1 MKKKIVTSV
10 IITVIF
16 ALVILT
22 SSFMALSSI
31 QEIENTKDI
40 LKNYNNIIAKWIDID
55 KESLDK
61 NELNNFKINGTD
73 IRFTII
79 NKDGNVVFD
88 SISDNSNNYLGRE
101 EIENAKA
108 NSNGVGYSE
117 RYSETL
123 GIDMIYCATKLN
135 DGTIIRSSV
144 PESTVKIFYTENMQ
158 YFIILLFVVLLL
170 SIALALK
177 LVRIIVDPVKHLE
190 NVTSKIANGN
200 LQTRVNM
207 SSNDE
212 LGHLG
217 KTFNNMA
224 DQLQSKMNEIVDKQ
238 NRLESILNC
247 MQSGVIAVDNSNDII
262 TINPYAQR
270 IFGIN
275 INVTGKALNDCIED
289 KRIKDILKGEDGSEV
304 QVKIKKPVRRFLK
317 IKTATVINGYK
328 KIGRVIAIQDITEMK
343 RLENIRT
350 QFVANVSHELKTPL
364 TSIKGFAE
372 TLKYVEDE
380 ETKNKFLDIIDK
392 EAVRLTR
399 LINDI
404 LVLSNLE
411 SNTIEEMEEFLP
423 DDIIDDVINILSDQA
438 SRKDIK
444 VTFHRNNINYILGQR
459 DKFLQVALNI
469 IENAIKYSEKG
480 AKVDIDSF
488 SENGYYNFTVKDT
501 GIGIPEDDLPRIFE
515 RFYRVDKARKSG
527 GTGLGLAIVKHI
539 VKSFGGTIEVKS
551 ELNKGTEFIF
561 KIKHV

>member
-10 IITVIF
+10 IITIVF
-16 ALVILT
+16 ALAILT
-22 SSFMALSSI
+22 LSFITLSSV
-31 QEIENTKDI
+31 QEVKNTKDI
-40 LKNYNNIIAKWIDID
+40 LRNYNNIVANLILKD
-55 KESLDK
+55 
-61 NELNNFKINGTD
+61 NEELSEDDLNDFKVGNTY

-79 NKDGNVVFD
+79 NKDGTIRYD
-88 SISDNSNNYLGRE
+88 SKSYKGNDYLNKE
-101 EIENAKA
+101 EIKKA
-108 NSNGVGYSE
+108 NEDSNGIGYSE
-117 RYSETL
+117 RYSEIL
-123 GIDMIYCATKLN
+123 GENMVYCATKLSN
-135 DGTIIRSSV
+135 GTIIRSSV
-144 PESTVKIFYTENMQ
+144 PESTVKIFYEENIN
-158 YFIILLFVVLLL
+158 YYIVLAFIVLFL
-170 SIALALK
+170 SIILALK

-200 LQTRVNM
+200 LQTRVNIN
-207 SSNDE
+207 SDDE

-224 DQLQSKMNEIVDKQ
+224 DQLQSKISEIVDRQ

-247 MQSGVIAVDNSNDII
+247 MQSGVIAVDNNNDII
-262 TINPYAQR
+262 TINPYAKK

-275 INVTGKALNDCIED
+275 SNVTGKCLNRCIED
-289 KRIKDILKGEDGSEV
+289 KRIKDILKNEDGSEI

-372 TLKYVEDE
+372 TLRYVDDD

-392 EAVRLTR
+392 ETIRLTR

-411 SNTIEEMEEFLP
+411 SNTVEEMEEFLP
-423 DDIIDDVINILSDQA
+423 DEIIYDVIDILSEQA
-438 SRKDIK
+438 NKKDIEVNFDRK
-444 VTFHRNNINYILGQR
+444 NVNYILGQK
-459 DKFLQVALNI
+459 DKFMQIALNI
-469 IENAIKYSEKG
+469 IENAIKYSENG
-480 AKVDIDSF
+480 DKVFIKSF
-488 SENGYYNFTVKDT
+488 SKDGYYNFIVEDT
-501 GIGIPEDDLPRIFE
+501 GIGIPEEDIPRIFE

-539 VKSFGGTIEVKS
+539 VKSFGGTIDVKS
-551 ELNKGTEFIF
+551 ELNKGTEFTF
-561 KIKHV
+561 RIKHI

>member
-31 QEIENTKDI
+31 QEIQNTRDI
-40 LKNYNNIIAKWIDID
+40 LKNYNNIAAKWIDNGRLE
-55 KESLDK
+55 KA
-61 NELNNFKINGTD
+61 ELNNFKINGTD

-79 NKDGNVVFD
+79 NKDGKVTFD
-88 SISDNSNNYLGRE
+88 SISDISNNYLGRE
-101 EIENAKA
+101 EIEKAKM
-108 NSNGVGYSE
+108 SSSGVGYSE

-123 GIDMIYCATKLN
+123 GLNMIYCATKLS

-144 PESTVKIFYTENMQ
+144 PESTVKIFYAENMK
-158 YFIILLFVVLLL
+158 YYIIVVFIVLILSV
-170 SIALALK
+170 ALALK

-190 NVTSKIANGN
+190 SVTSKIANGN

-207 SSNDE
+207 GSNDE

-247 MQSGVIAVDNSNDII
+247 MQSGVIAVDNNNDII

-275 INVTGKALNDCIED
+275 INATGKSLNDCIED
-289 KRIKDILKGEDGSEV
+289 KRIEDILKGEDGTEV
-304 QVKIKKPVRRFLK
+304 QVKIKKPARRFLK

-328 KIGRVIAIQDITEMK
+328 RIGRVIAIQDITEMK

-372 TLKYVEDE
+372 TLRYVDDE

-423 DDIIDDVINILSDQA
+423 DDIIDDVINILSEQA

-444 VTFHRNNINYILGQR
+444 VTFYRDNINYILGQR
-459 DKFLQVALNI
+459 DKFLQMALNI
-469 IENAIKYSEKG
+469 IENAIKYSEEG
-480 AKVDIDSF
+480 AKVDIKSF
-488 SENGYYNFTVKDT
+488 SRNGYYNFIVRDT
-501 GIGIPEDDLPRIFE
+501 GIGIPEYDLPRIFE

-551 ELNKGTEFIF
+551 VLNEGTEFIF
-561 KIKHV
+561 KIKHI

>member
-61 NELNNFKINGTD
+61 SELNNFKINGTD

-123 GIDMIYCATKLN
+123 GIDMIYCATKLS

-247 MQSGVIAVDNSNDII
+247 MQSGVIAVDNNNDII

-275 INVTGKALNDCIED
+275 INVTGKHLNDCIED

-392 EAVRLTR
+392 EAIRLTR

-444 VTFHRNNINYILGQR
+444 VTFYRNNINYILGQR

-480 AKVDIDSF
+480 AKVDINSF
-488 SENGYYNFTVKDT
+488 SENGYYNFIVKDT

-561 KIKHV
+561 RIKHV

>member
-16 ALVILT
+16 ALVIIT

-31 QEIENTKDI
+31 QEIQNTRDI
-40 LKNYNNIIAKWIDID
+40 LKNYNNIAAKWIDNGRLE
-55 KESLDK
+55 KS
-61 NELNNFKINGTD
+61 ELNNFKINGTD

-79 NKDGNVVFD
+79 NKDGKVTFD
-88 SISDNSNNYLGRE
+88 SISDSNNNYLGRE
-101 EIENAKA
+101 EIEKAKT
-108 NSNGVGYSE
+108 NSSGVGYSE

-123 GIDMIYCATKLN
+123 GLNMIYCATKLS

-144 PESTVKIFYTENMQ
+144 PESTVKIFYAENMK
-158 YFIILLFVVLLL
+158 YYIIVVFIVLIL

-190 NVTSKIANGN
+190 SVTSKIANGN

-207 SSNDE
+207 ISNDE

-247 MQSGVIAVDNSNDII
+247 MQSGVIAVDNNNDII

-275 INVTGKALNDCIED
+275 MNATGKSLNDCIED
-289 KRIKDILKGEDGSEV
+289 KRIKDILKGEDGTEV

-328 KIGRVIAIQDITEMK
+328 RIGRVIAIQDITEMK

-372 TLKYVEDE
+372 TLKYVDDE

-423 DDIIDDVINILSDQA
+423 DDIIDDVVNILSDQA

-444 VTFHRNNINYILGQR
+444 VTFYRDNINYILGQR

-469 IENAIKYSEKG
+469 IENAIKYSEEG
-480 AKVDIDSF
+480 AKVDIKSF
-488 SENGYYNFTVKDT
+488 SENGYYNFIVKDA
-501 GIGIPEDDLPRIFE
+501 GIGIPEEDLPRIFE

-551 ELNKGTEFIF
+551 ELNEGTEFIF

>member
-10 IITVIF
+10 IITIVF
-16 ALVILT
+16 ALAILT
-22 SSFMALSSI
+22 LSFITLSSV
-31 QEIENTKDI
+31 QEVKNTKDI
-40 LKNYNNIIAKWIDID
+40 LRNYNNIVANLIL
-55 KESLDK
+55 KE
-61 NELNNFKINGTD
+61 NEELSEDDLNDFKVGNTD

-79 NKDGNVVFD
+79 NKDGTIRYD
-88 SISDNSNNYLGRE
+88 SKRYKGNDYLNKE
-101 EIENAKA
+101 EIKKA
-108 NSNGVGYSE
+108 NEDSNGIGYSE
-117 RYSETL
+117 RYSEIL
-123 GIDMIYCATKLN
+123 GENMVYCATKLSN
-135 DGTIIRSSV
+135 GTIIRSSV
-144 PESTVKIFYTENMQ
+144 PESTVKIFYEENIN
-158 YFIILLFVVLLL
+158 YYIVLAFIVLFL
-170 SIALALK
+170 SIILALK

-200 LQTRVNM
+200 LQTRVNIN
-207 SSNDE
+207 SDDE

-224 DQLQSKMNEIVDKQ
+224 DQLQSKISEIVDRQ

-247 MQSGVIAVDNSNDII
+247 MQSGVIAVDNNNDII
-262 TINPYAQR
+262 TINPYAKK

-275 INVTGKALNDCIED
+275 SNVTGKCLNRCIED
-289 KRIKDILKGEDGSEV
+289 KRIKDILKNEDGSEI

-372 TLKYVEDE
+372 TLRYVDDD

-392 EAVRLTR
+392 ETIRLTR

-411 SNTIEEMEEFLP
+411 SNTVEEMEEFLP
-423 DDIIDDVINILSDQA
+423 DEIIYDVIDILSEQA
-438 SRKDIK
+438 NKKDIEVNFDRK
-444 VTFHRNNINYILGQR
+444 NVNYILGQK
-459 DKFLQVALNI
+459 DKFMQIALNI
-469 IENAIKYSEKG
+469 IENAIKYSENG
-480 AKVDIDSF
+480 DKVFIKSF
-488 SENGYYNFTVKDT
+488 SKDGYYNFIVEDT
-501 GIGIPEDDLPRIFE
+501 GIGIPEEDLPRIFE

-539 VKSFGGTIEVKS
+539 VKSFGGTIDVKS
-551 ELNKGTEFIF
+551 ELNKGTEFTF
-561 KIKHV
+561 RIKHI

>member
-31 QEIENTKDI
+31 QEIQNTRDI
-40 LKNYNNIIAKWIDID
+40 LKNYNNIAAKWIDNGRLE
-55 KESLDK
+55 KA
-61 NELNNFKINGTD
+61 ELNNFKINGTD

-79 NKDGNVVFD
+79 NKDGKVTFD
-88 SISDNSNNYLGRE
+88 SISDISNNYLGRE
-101 EIENAKA
+101 EIEKAKM
-108 NSNGVGYSE
+108 SSSGVGYSE

-123 GIDMIYCATKLN
+123 GLNMIYCATKLS

-144 PESTVKIFYTENMQ
+144 PESTVKIFYAENMK
-158 YFIILLFVVLLL
+158 YYIIVVFIVLILSV
-170 SIALALK
+170 ALALK

-190 NVTSKIANGN
+190 SVTSKIANGN

-207 SSNDE
+207 GSNDE

-247 MQSGVIAVDNSNDII
+247 MQSGVIAVDNNNDII

-275 INVTGKALNDCIED
+275 INATGKSLNDCIED
-289 KRIKDILKGEDGSEV
+289 KRIEDILKGEDGTEV
-304 QVKIKKPVRRFLK
+304 QVKIKKPARRFLK

-328 KIGRVIAIQDITEMK
+328 RIGRVIAIQDITEMK

-372 TLKYVEDE
+372 TLRYVDDE

-423 DDIIDDVINILSDQA
+423 DDIIDDVINILSEQA

-444 VTFHRNNINYILGQR
+444 VTFYRDNINYILGQR
-459 DKFLQVALNI
+459 DKFLQMALNI
-469 IENAIKYSEKG
+469 IENAIKYSEEG
-480 AKVDIDSF
+480 AKVDIKSF
-488 SENGYYNFTVKDT
+488 SRNGYYNFIVRDT

-551 ELNKGTEFIF
+551 VLNEGTEFIF
-561 KIKHV
+561 KIKHI